1 MNIPEL
7 DELYALYRA
16 DLYRYLC
23 RLTRDSA
30 AAEDLLSETFLRALK
45 GAVTFRGESGV
56 KTWLF
61 TIGPKR
67 LVRKPAAAAPHRQ
80 HRRAGDRAIPGR
92 RHPAYPH

>member
-45 GAVTFRGESGV
+45 GDC
-56 KTWLF
+56 
-61 TIGPKR
+61 PKR

-80 HRRAGDRAIPGR
+80 HRRTGDRAILGR
-92 RHPAYPH
+92 